1 MVERA
6 TAACHRL
13 SPGGGCRS
21 GDRHLHDCSP
31 GRRSPCG
38 NTGQL
43 FPRDPRIARLRALGG
58 PEWRPKW
65 WGARRAGRGGRRYR
79 HAVPQDRCVT
89 RAPYLLAITSHEGRQ
104 RSAGHTVLGIL
115 NQQAKRSGR
124 SVQSSGQL
132 GNHFASGS
140 RSQRLPAAARYPLD
154 GSEIVWMKIV
164 VHSAF
169 QGRSIRISDH
179 RTNVAWTVNCG
190 PVIKFDDNVIE
201 RARRAG
207 GDEGNC
213 RLQIVAYGDCT
224 LSLITRSPERPAVG
238 SRWRAPGYALHNK
251 LASLLTWRTVPARPP
266 MRTAPTRASDGSE
279 IDVSPADF
287 RAALMLGDC
296 QFNRFLAATFTIEPD
311 GQTIP
316 TTARVHSAVCHRIDF
331 DFSARHRRFN
341 YRRTVLASV
350 VDSNAGVMEVRT
362 TATWTKQIS
371 GSTAVRSGLN
381 FVTLSP
387 GVRHD

>member
-1 MVERA
+1 M
-6 TAACHRL
+6 T
-13 SPGGGCRS
+13 
-21 GDRHLHDCSP
+21 
-31 GRRSPCG
+31 
-38 NTGQL
+38 
-43 FPRDPRIARLRALGG
+43 
-58 PEWRPKW
+58 
-65 WGARRAGRGGRRYR
+65 RAG
-79 HAVPQDRCVT
+79 
-89 RAPYLLAITSHEGRQ
+89 YLLAATSNECRQ
-104 RSAGHTVLGIL
+104 SSARNTVLGIL
-115 NQQAKRSGR
+115 NQQAERSGCA
-124 SVQSSGQL
+124 VQTLGQL
-132 GNHFASGS
+132 GKHFASRP
-140 RSQRLPAAARYPLD
+140 RSQSLPASARHTLN

-169 QGRSIRISDH
+169 QGRSTGIGDH
-179 RTNVAWTVNCG
+179 RSNVAWTENCG

-213 RLQIVAYGDCT
+213 RLQILAYGDCT

-238 SRWRAPGYALHNK
+238 SRWRAPGYALHIK
-251 LASLLTWRTVPARPP
+251 LASLSTWRTVPARPP
-266 MRTAPTRASDGSE
+266 RRTAPTRASDGSE

-296 QFNRFLAATFTIEPD
+296 QFNRFLAATFAIEPD
-311 GQTIP
+311 SQTIP
-316 TTARVHSAVCHRIDF
+316 TTARVHSAVCHRIEF

-350 VDSNAGVMEVRT
+350 VDGNAGVMEVRT
-362 TATWTKQIS
+362 TATWAKQIS
-371 GSTAVRSGLN
+371 GSTAVRSGFD